1 MGGFK
6 PRGFR
11 EIEKRIDFAP
21 QRAPI
26 YARCRHGVAR
36 DVTNAIRWALAM
48 ATAWDGR
55 ERATSAMAGVE
66 GVIVVGAFFMYLRAR
81 VRANS
86 GRSFKRAHYLRT
98 SMVRVLETQTHVFVR
113 PHLTPSV
120 SAS

>member
-98 SMVRVLETQTHVFVR
+98 S
-113 PHLTPSV
+113 
-120 SAS
+120 